1 MVFKIYKLNNLIIKE
16 LSKYYSD
23 DTKIVWNG
31 NEIDPANRQKFQLEL
46 PDTTH
51 IIECYDV
58 HPIFNEFNNSGHYMI
73 LVSVSGSARYK
84 GHVVKLF
91 FQNFMLKAFESKW
104 KIVSDVYRFAE

>member
-1 MVFKIYKLNNLIIKE
+1 M
-16 LSKYYSD
+16 
-23 DTKIVWNG
+23 
-31 NEIDPANRQKFQLEL
+31 
-46 PDTTH
+46 
-51 IIECYDV
+51 